1 MGNNQDNK
9 LLFGQE
15 EKIVR
20 LCKAEM
26 ESGEFEGNPLLP
38 KYQKLVRNYERLLK
52 FTKKIVKIA
61 DTQGNVLKK
70 REYKIKSLLDNSS
83 QGFLTFGADL
93 LVDEEYSAECT
104 SIFGQK
110 IRKEHISSLLSNDPG
125 AQQKY
130 IDVFKSIFKELN
142 EGSLAHLPSN
152 INIHNRHIDVK
163 YKLINRM
170 DDEYAI
176 LVILT
181 DVTEKTITEAQIKY
195 LSEHDCL
202 TCLYNRS
209 YIDKIIPQIIA
220 PSKLPLSVVLADMNA
235 LKLTNDVFG
244 HQKGDQLI
252 VKVAQIL
259 KKCCRETDIVSRWGG
274 DEFLLLLPNTDSY
287 ACLQIVES
295 INKACLETEQEIV
308 DISVSMGTA
317 TMETP
322 NANITELFAVA
333 ENRMYKNKLLDN
345 KTVRKNIISKIETVL
360 ESNGIIPSDHIRRM
374 KSIVVKFA
382 GVLGFPEESMET
394 QNLIL
399 LASLH
404 DAGKIA
410 IPQDLLKKQ
419 GQLTS
424 DEWEIIKSYSEIGY
438 RMAQSIGE
446 PGVAEAMLALRER
459 WDGTGYPTGLKGEQI
474 PYLSRVFSILEVY
487 DVITSDRAFQSALS
501 PREARD
507 EIQKQSG
514 SQFDPT
520 LTQIFLENLEHVLA
534 PEKKDKA
541 SVV

>member
-1 MGNNQDNK
+1 MGNDQDDK

-26 ESGEFEGNPLLP
+26 ESGKFKDNLLLP
-38 KYQKLVRNYERLLK
+38 KYQKLVRNYQRLLK

-83 QGFLTFGADL
+83 QGFLTFGDDL
-93 LVDEEYSAECT
+93 RVDEEYSAECT
-104 SIFGQK
+104 SIFGKK
-110 IRKEHISSLLSNDPG
+110 IKKEHIALLLSNTPSE
-125 AQQKY
+125 QQEY
-130 IDVFKSIFKELN
+130 IEAFESVFQDEIN
-142 EGSLAHLPSN
+142 LAHLPSKIN
-152 INIHNRHIDVK
+152 INNRHIDVK
-163 YKLINRM
+163 YKLINRL
-170 DDEYAI
+170 DNYAI

-202 TCLYNRS
+202 TSLYNRS
-209 YIDKIIPQIIA
+209 YIDKNIPKITA
-220 PSKLPLSVVLADMNA
+220 PSNLPLSVVLADMNA

-274 DEFLLLLPNTDSY
+274 DEFLLLLPNTDPNV
-287 ACLQIVES
+287 CLQIVES
-295 INKACLETEQEIV
+295 INKACQETEQEIV

-322 NANITELFAVA
+322 NTNITELFAVA

-360 ESNGIIPSDHIRRM
+360 ESKGIIPPDHIRRM
-374 KSIVVKFA
+374 KSLVVKFA
-382 GVLGFPEESMET
+382 DVLGFPKESLET

-419 GQLTS
+419 GQLSS

-507 EIQKQSG
+507 EMQKQSG
-514 SQFDPT
+514 LQFDPT
-520 LTQIFLENLEHVLA
+520 LTQIFLDNLDNVLA
-534 PEKKDKA
+534 PKKKDRA
-541 SVV
+541 SVI

>member
-1 MGNNQDNK
+1 LGNDQDDK

-26 ESGEFEGNPLLP
+26 ESGKFKDNLLLP
-38 KYQKLVRNYERLLK
+38 KYQKLVRNYQRLLK

-83 QGFLTFGADL
+83 QGFLTFGDDL
-93 LVDEEYSAECT
+93 RVDEEYSAECT
-104 SIFGQK
+104 SIFGKK
-110 IRKEHISSLLSNDPG
+110 IKKEHIALLLSNTPSE
-125 AQQKY
+125 QQEY
-130 IDVFKSIFKELN
+130 IEAFESVFQDEIN
-142 EGSLAHLPSN
+142 LAHLPSKIN
-152 INIHNRHIDVK
+152 INNRHIDVK
-163 YKLINRM
+163 YKLINRL
-170 DDEYAI
+170 DNYAI

-202 TCLYNRS
+202 TSLYNRS
-209 YIDKIIPQIIA
+209 YIDKNIPKITA
-220 PSKLPLSVVLADMNA
+220 PSNLPLSVVLADMNA

-274 DEFLLLLPNTDSY
+274 DEFLLLLPNTDPNV
-287 ACLQIVES
+287 CLQIVES
-295 INKACLETEQEIV
+295 INKACQETEQEIV

-322 NANITELFAVA
+322 NTNITELFAVA

-360 ESNGIIPSDHIRRM
+360 ESKGIIPPDHIRRM
-374 KSIVVKFA
+374 KSLVVKFA
-382 GVLGFPEESMET
+382 DVLGFPKESLET

-419 GQLTS
+419 GQLSS

-459 WDGTGYPTGLKGEQI
+459 WDGNGYPTGLKGEQI

-487 DVITSDRAFQSALS
+487 YVMTSDRAFQSALS

-507 EIQKQSG
+507 EMQKQSG
-514 SQFDPT
+514 LQFDPT
-520 LTQIFLENLEHVLA
+520 LTQIFLDNLDNVLA
-534 PEKKDKA
+534 PKKKDRA
-541 SVV
+541 SVI